1 MDLTPERAPALPPEL
16 LALCLE
22 LTPDSLLIP
31 PLPASST
38 ESSSLA
44 DGGAATLTRRALCPP
59 TPLLK
64 PDSHASSSELSV
76 VVCLTIAE
84 EVGGEIRRPF

>member
-22 LTPDSLLIP
+22 LTADSLLFP
-31 PLPASST
+31 PSPASSSA
-38 ESSSLA
+38 SSSLA
-44 DGGAATLTRRALCPP
+44 DGGAATLTRRALSPP
-59 TPLLK
+59 TALLK

-76 VVCLTIAE
+76 VMCLTIAE
-84 EVGGEIRRPF
+84 EVGREIRWPF